1 MRIAYVTETWK
12 PSINGVVT
20 RLSVTIDGLID
31 NGHEVLVVA
40 PAMNGDREVDA
51 GSRSGLTVRRIPS
64 FSVPFVYGGQ
74 SWGFPLPR
82 VTRYVAEFEAEIVHL
97 VAPAMLGIGGLVAAK
112 RLRLPLVASFH
123 TDIAGYAR
131 FYHLGFMTSFVWW
144 WLRQIHNAA
153 AINLVTS
160 SYSARL
166 LGAHRISRIVHWRR
180 GVDTLLFNPA
190 RRRRPRDEDELP
202 VALFV
207 GRLAWEKGLQRLE
220 ALARSGVVRLMVVGD
235 GPDRMRLER
244 VFERTSTVFLGS
256 LKGEELARVY
266 ADADVFVFSSTTETL
281 GLVLLEALAS
291 GLPVIAAESPASI
304 ELLAANPAAR
314 LFPADRP
321 EDAVAA
327 VRELLGGTSAKE
339 LARLARSSATHWDWK
354 SATVGLIAEYHRVL
368 ASSGT
373 SGGATWRARSHL

>member
-1 MRIAYVTETWK
+1 MRIAYVTEMWK

-31 NGHEVLVVA
+31 SGHEVLVLA
-40 PAMNGDREVDA
+40 PAVAGDREVDA
-51 GSRSGLTVRRIPS
+51 GSPPGLTVRRIPS
-64 FSVPFVYGGQ
+64 FSIPFIYGGE

-82 VTRYVAEFEAEIVHL
+82 VTRYLAEFEAEIVHL
-97 VAPAMLGIGGLVAAK
+97 VTPAMLGVGGLVAAK

-144 WLRQIHNAA
+144 WLRHIHNAA

-166 LGAHRISRIVHWRR
+166 LDAHRIKRVVHWRR
-180 GVDTLLFNPA
+180 GVDTQLFNPA
-190 RRRRPRDEDELP
+190 RRRRHRDEDELP
-202 VALFV
+202 LALCV

-235 GPDRMRLER
+235 GPDRKRLER
-244 VFERTSTVFLGS
+244 VFEGTSTDFLGS
-256 LKGEELARVY
+256 LKGEELARAY

-291 GLPVIAAESPASI
+291 GLPIVAAESPASI
-304 ELLAANPAAR
+304 ELLAGNPVAQ
-314 LFPADRP
+314 LFPADQP
-321 EDAVAA
+321 EAAVAA
-327 VRELLGGTSAKE
+327 VTELLGGTSAQEMAK
-339 LARLARSSATHWDWK
+339 LARSSASYWDWA
-354 SATVGLIAEYHRVL
+354 SATAGLVEEYHKVL
-368 ASSGT
+368 ASSWQMK
-373 SGGATWRARSHL
+373 S

>member
-31 NGHEVLVVA
+31 DGHEVLVLA
-40 PAMNGDREVDA
+40 PTVNGDREVDA
-51 GSRSGLTVRRIPS
+51 GSRSGLTVQRIPS
-64 FSVPFVYGGQ
+64 FSIPFIYGGQ

-82 VTRYVAEFEAEIVHL
+82 VTHYVAEFEADIVHL
-97 VAPAMLGIGGLVAAK
+97 IAPAMLGIGGLVAAK

-123 TDIAGYAR
+123 TDIASYAK
-131 FYHLGFMTSFVWW
+131 FYHLGFITSFVWW

-166 LGAHRISRIVHWRR
+166 LGLHRVRRVVHWRR
-180 GVDTLLFNPA
+180 GVDTVLFNPA
-190 RRRRPRDEDELP
+190 RRRRPRSEDELP
-202 VALFV
+202 VALYV

-235 GPDRMRLER
+235 GPDRKRLER
-244 VFERTSTVFLGS
+244 VFERTSTDFLGS
-256 LKGEELARVY
+256 LTGEELAHAY

-291 GLPVIAAESPASI
+291 GVPVVAAESPASI

-314 LFPADRP
+314 LFPADQP
-321 EDAVAA
+321 EAAVAA
-327 VRELLGGTSAKE
+327 VRELLGGTSAQE
-339 LARLARSSATHWDWK
+339 LAALARSSATGWDWT
-354 SATVGLIAEYHRVL
+354 SATEGLMEEYHKVL
-368 ASSGT
+368 VSC
-373 SGGATWRARSHL
+373 GG